1 MPKIKPKGMGN
12 TTIMKIMAN
21 VWGKQIEVNLTSWAE
36 IRKLGFRPQDR
47 SFGNLNDGTPA
58 LYFNGGLMFPME
70 NGFLPNGGKDEWFL
84 TTETLDEITKFEKLV
99 ELEINIHSL
108 FKEMDV
114 HYETFITDEDT
125 IGISI
130 EWGDWKHDHLY
141 LKYKMEQKG
150 FVQIDEIL
158 TEENGSDCYSALHI
172 YRKNKK

>member
-1 MPKIKPKGMGN
+1 MGN
-12 TTIMKIMAN
+12 TTIMKIMTN

-58 LYFNGGLMFPME
+58 LYFN
-70 NGFLPNGGKDEWFL
+70 
-84 TTETLDEITKFEKLV
+84 ETLDEITKFEKLV
-99 ELEINIHSL
+99 ELEKNIHSL

-114 HYETFITDEDT
+114 NYETFITDEDT